1 MGNDEITLAGIDG
14 CPYGWILVTHQAG
27 KYAVSIHESFAA
39 LMQSNSG
46 LDRVLIDIPIGLST
60 ANYPRTIEKAMR
72 RELGPRSSTVFNAP
86 CRLAVYEKD
95 NERARRL
102 NQQVENKSL
111 SIQSLLIR
119 DKIREVDACLS
130 RGEVGTAILLD
141 IFLDTEYADLPA
153 RLQCRRQAG
162 RQAGKTQSH
171 TEAEKTPCSLCW
183 PQGALCPKPFCPVAW
198 SAAIIESH
206 PELCFKYLNGGV
218 VLSKKSKP
226 EGIEERLEILSRY
239 EARVMEIYNQAVK
252 RFKRKEAK
260 RDDIIDAICLCVVN
274 KLAGEDRLKFL
285 ADENGVSENG
295 VKIRIG
301 YYDPMG

>member
-1 MGNDEITLAGIDG
+1 MYLAGIDG
-14 CPYGWILVTHQAG
+14 CPCGWILVTYQAG
-27 KYAVSIHESFAA
+27 EYAVTIHHSFAA
-39 LMQSNSG
+39 LMESNSG

-95 NERARRL
+95 NEQARRL
-102 NQQVENKSL
+102 NRQVENKSL

-119 DKIREVDACLS
+119 DKIREVDAWLS
-130 RGEVGTAILLD
+130 RGE
-141 IFLDTEYADLPA
+141 
-153 RLQCRRQAG
+153 AG
-162 RQAGKTQSH
+162 
-171 TEAEKTPCSLCW
+171 AE
-183 PQGALCPKPFCPVAW
+183 
-198 SAAIIESH
+198 IIESH

-226 EGIEERLEILSRY
+226 EGIEERLHILSRY
-239 EARVMEIYNQAVK
+239 EDRVREIFDQAVK

-274 KLAGEDRLKFL
+274 KLGGADGLKFL

-301 YYDPMG
+301 YCDLRG